1 MTACRTG
8 YRFFA
13 DPDSSIKVTEQW
25 LERWEEGR
33 IGWHEPDG
41 NANLKR
47 HWPDLPENSRVLVPL
62 CGKSYDL
69 IWLAN
74 RGLDVVGVELSR
86 TAIASFFDDHELE
99 YEVDSDGK
107 LQRYRATAQRISIF
121 CGDYFNFES
130 PPFDALFDRGALV
143 AMPLDERPRYV
154 KHTEA
159 LLAQNAYRLI
169 ISIEYDQAAANGPP
183 YAVMSD
189 EIKSYWDDVHLLS
202 RHNDIDNCP
211 PKFKAAGLTEV
222 MEAAW
227 SSGQ

>member
-1 MTACRTG
+1 MTE
-8 YRFFA
+8 
-13 DPDSSIKVTEQW
+13 PW

-41 NANLKR
+41 NASLKM

-74 RGLDVVGVELSR
+74 RRLDVVGVELSQ
-86 TAIASFFDDHELE
+86 TAIESFFAEHELE
-99 YEVDSDGK
+99 YETDSDGK
-107 LQRYRATAQRISIF
+107 LKRYRSTTHPITIF
-121 CGDYFNFES
+121 CGDYFDFQS
-130 PPFDALFDRGALV
+130 RPFDALFDRGALV
-143 AMPLDERPRYV
+143 AIPADVRPRYV
-154 KHTEA
+154 EHTDA
-159 LLAQNAYRLI
+159 LLAHNAYRLI
-169 ISIEYDQAAANGPP
+169 ISMEYDQAAANGPP
-183 YAVMSD
+183 FAVMPD
-189 EIKSYWDDVHLLS
+189 EIKSYWDGMHLLS

-222 MEAAW
+222 TEAAW